1 MLSRSLHVV
10 SVLSLC
16 AFAFLAGCATI
27 FTGTAEEVTV
37 NSHPGNASV
46 EIKAPNGN
54 VVAKGNT
61 PMSIDLRR
69 GKTYTVIVSLE
80 GYSPA
85 TATIK
90 NGGVVKSFWL
100 NFLTAPGIVIWGPID
115 YFSGAMFKFDSTS
128 INVHLKES
136 TSLDGIAEIYAVLTF
151 VGEDG
156 KQKSISTKMEPVK
169 VSTK

>member
-1 MLSRSLHVV
+1 MRTALVFLVGIIF
-10 SVLSLC
+10 LSLT
-16 AFAFLAGCATI
+16 GCATI
-27 FTGTAEEVTV
+27 FSGTADEITV
-37 NSHPGNASV
+37 NSHPGDASV
-46 EIKAPNGN
+46 KIKAPNGN
-54 VVAKGNT
+54 VVAEGNT

-69 GKTYTVIVSLE
+69 GKTYTVIVSRE

-90 NGGVVKSFWL
+90 NGGIVKSFWL
-100 NFLTAPGIVIWGPID
+100 NVFTGMVVGWAVD
-115 YFSGAMFKFDSTS
+115 YLSGAMFNFDSTS

-136 TSLDGIAEIYAVLTF
+136 TSLDGTAEIYAVLTF
-151 VGEDG
+151 LGEDG